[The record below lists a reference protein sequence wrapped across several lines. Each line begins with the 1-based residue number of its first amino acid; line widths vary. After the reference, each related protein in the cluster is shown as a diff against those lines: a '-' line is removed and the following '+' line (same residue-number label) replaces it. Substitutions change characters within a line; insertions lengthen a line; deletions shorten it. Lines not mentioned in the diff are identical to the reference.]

1 MPDFRIG
8 EVYFALKYR
17 DRFRGYP
24 RIDSYVSMGKN
35 LSDDDDG
42 DTWYFEYL
50 ESYSEALGTPEHGSR
65 ERQVHCATSSDV
77 SDFLDIVGLAQALSQ
92 AADRRHSIAE

>member
-24 RIDSYVSMGKN
+24 RIDSYVYLGKN

-50 ESYSEALGTPEHGSR
+50 ESYSEVLGTPEHGSR

-77 SDFLDIVGLAQALSQ
+77 SDFLDIGGLAQALRQ
-92 AADRRHSIAE
+92 AADRRHSISE

>member
-24 RIDSYVSMGKN
+24 RIDSYVYLGKN

-77 SDFLDIVGLAQALSQ
+77 SDFLDIGGLAQALRQ
-92 AADRRHSIAE
+92 AADRRHSISE

>member
-1 MPDFRIG
+1 MPDFEIG
-8 EVYFALKYR
+8 QASFALKYL

-24 RIDSYVSMGKN
+24 RIDSYVFLGMN
-35 LSDDDDG
+35 LSDDDDA

-65 ERQVHCATSSDV
+65 ERQIHCATSDDV
-77 SDFLDIVGLAQALSQ
+77 SDFLNIDGLERALRQ
-92 AADRRHSIAE
+92 AADRRRSLAE